1 MTITVT
7 QGYQNAVDQYLGG
20 SGITWADLGS
30 SPYGSWTNWTEY
42 KPVPQ
47 NVIVQVDDDLETIA
61 VRTPTC
67 EIDYEGALTS
77 IQLKISS
84 TGSFSG
90 EETTI
95 NFTDGVAVDWEGGR
109 YYRWTIE
116 VEADGETLPL
126 IEDVET
132 SYLTGI
138 TQELVNN
145 LSIPST
151 AVDSSGHTVVTNTIS
166 KVVNVQA
173 TTLQGG
179 FYVEDGY
186 MIDTQTTGSEYLRTA
201 KSITNVGVTQ
211 VTDQV
216 YAGDYSFFWDGSDDF
231 AVDNPDNYF
240 NDSQDTTWEA
250 WIRFDNIPSDSVV
263 IAYIHDK
270 DSSDGYRQPLLLRYV
285 WDGANHSLLCNVQGN
300 NNINNVSSGTD
311 PFTTDTWYHIAVTHT
326 ASTGSTSLYI
336 DGTLQNTETY
346 GSPIGID
353 TTDQSRMALGCE
365 ISTVDGSFTGNER
378 LDGWMDNVRVSASVL
393 YSGASFTPPTQLYDR
408 TDTLFLLTEALSDT
422 VLADFGAD
430 RYIEQ
435 QLGGIAVIESKNPL
449 TVRVVDYQGN
459 PWDGTVDVVIRG
471 FPKIES
477 SANGVSAT
485 V

>member
-1 MTITVT
+1 MAITQT
-7 QGYQNAVDQYLGG
+7 QGYETSYGVYRGG

-47 NVIVQVDDDLETIA
+47 NVIVQVDDDLGSDG

-67 EIDYEGALTS
+67 EIEYNGALTS
-77 IQLKISS
+77 IELKISS

-95 NFTDGVAVDWEGGR
+95 AFTDGVENDWEGGR

-116 VEADGETLPL
+116 VEADGATLPQITDVITNYATGYVEEL
-126 IEDVET
+126 IN
-132 SYLTGI
+132 S
-138 TQELVNN
+138 

-151 AVDSSGHTVVTNTIS
+151 AVDSAGHTVVTNTIS

-179 FYVEDGY
+179 LYVTEDY
-186 MIDTQTTGSEYLRTA
+186 LIDTQTTGSEYLRTA
-201 KSITNVGVTQ
+201 KSITNSGVAL

-216 YAGDYSFFWDGSDDF
+216 YAGDYSFRWDSTDDF

-250 WIRFDNIPSDSVV
+250 WVRFDDIPNDTVV
-263 IAYIHDK
+263 LALIQDK
-270 DSSDGYRQPLLLRYV
+270 DNTDGYRIPLQLNLV
-285 WDGANHSLLCNVQGN
+285 WGGASHTLQMNVQGN
-300 NNINNVSSGTD
+300 NNINNVSSSTD
-311 PFTTDTWYHIAVTHT
+311 PFLVDTWYHIAVTHQ
-326 ASTGSTSLYI
+326 GSAGVSELFI
-336 DGTLQNTETY
+336 DGVSQGTEDY
-346 GSPIGID
+346 GSAIGID
-353 TTDQSRMALGCE
+353 TTDQSRMALGCG
-365 ISTVDGSFTGNER
+365 ISTVDGSFTGSNR
-378 LDGWMDNVRVSASVL
+378 FDGWMDNVRVSASNL
-393 YSGASFTPPTQLYDR
+393 YPTAFTPPAQLYDR

-449 TVRVVDYQGN
+449 TIRVVDYQGN

-471 FPKIES
+471 MPKIES